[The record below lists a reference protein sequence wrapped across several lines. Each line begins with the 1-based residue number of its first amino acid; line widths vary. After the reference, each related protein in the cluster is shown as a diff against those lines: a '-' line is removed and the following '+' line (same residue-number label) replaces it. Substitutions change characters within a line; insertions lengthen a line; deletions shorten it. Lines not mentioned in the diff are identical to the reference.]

1 MIETRDTKQS
11 SFFGDYVYNKVVP
24 KNNLLR
30 KISETIDFSFVQ
42 DLCHDTYTADNGR
55 PAWSPVLMFKTI
67 FLQFL
72 YDLSDYRI
80 EEELHD
86 RLSFKMFVGLDVEET
101 PPDHSSISRF
111 RDRLGP
117 DRFKDIFNRIVT
129 LARERDIISDKLHIV
144 DSTHVRAKVDL
155 YRIKKE
161 FKEQEPDT
169 YIDNHSPD
177 KDARPGKGHQGKPR
191 YGYKVH
197 AVTDAES
204 EIILNVDATPANG
217 RDATQLVLLSSDI
230 EPPGVLAADKNYDD
244 KVNHDYLSENHIRN
258 GIIPRVNHTPSYINK
273 HMRRRSF
280 IARHIRPHIEHKF
293 AEFKNHHGLGCARY
307 WGLIK
312 MRIQTYV
319 TATVINIKRMI
330 KLIYNTAAPPK
341 IYLRRVTA

>member
-11 SFFGDYVYNKVVP
+11 SFFGDYVYNTVVP

-30 KISETIDFSFVQ
+30 QINEQIDFSFVQ
-42 DLCHDTYTADNGR
+42 ELCRDAYTADNGR
-55 PAWSPVLMFKTI
+55 PAWSPVLMFKVV

-86 RLSFKMFVGLDVEET
+86 RLSFKMFIGLDVEET

-117 DRFKDIFNRIVT
+117 DRFKDIFNRIVA
-129 LARERDIISDKLHIV
+129 LARKQGIISNKLHIV

-155 YRIKKE
+155 YRIKQE

-204 EIILNVDATPANG
+204 EIILNVDATPANKL
-217 RDATQLVLLSSDI
+217 DAGQLIPLS
-230 EPPGVLAADKNYDD
+230 EPLDSPGVLTADKGYDD
-244 KVNHDYLSENHIRN
+244 KVNHGYLSENRIRN
-258 GIIPRVNHTPSYINK
+258 GIIPRSNHTVAYLKKYI
-273 HMRRRSF
+273 RRRSL
-280 IARHIRPHIEHKF
+280 IARHIRPIVEHKF
-293 AEFKNHHGLGCARY
+293 SELKNRHGLKCARY

-312 MRIQTYV
+312 MRIQTYI
-319 TATVINIKRMI
+319 TATVANIKRMI
-330 KLIYNTAAPPK
+330 RLIHNATAPPK
-341 IYLRRVTA
+341 LCLRRVA